1 MIDIHTHI
9 LPKLDHGPEA
19 VHESIAIA
27 KEAVANNIQTVFATP
42 HYRPGVYENE
52 GLTVKEAVLD
62 FNTQL
67 RAESIPLHVKSGH
80 EITLHQE
87 MVGDLLSGQLL
98 PLEDTNYVLVEMQ
111 TGDTFGQIKR
121 LFYSMQLE
129 GYIPIM
135 THPERLF
142 GSTETDDSLYYF
154 ISHGALSQVSAEAV
168 AGKHG
173 RKKQRFALKLLRKNL
188 AHFIASQADSV
199 PFRLKPAYEQTAA
212 VLGLNKALDLQEN
225 TKRLLGGLPAFVD
238 QPEPMR
244 RKRAFLKRA

>member
-19 VHESIAIA
+19 VNESIAIA

-42 HYRPGVYENE
+42 HYRPGLYEND

-87 MVGDLLSGQLL
+87 MVDDLLSGQLL

-111 TGDTFGQIKR
+111 AGDTFARIKR

-135 THPERLF
+135 THPERLL
-142 GSTETDDSLYYF
+142 GSPETDDPLYYF
-154 ISHGALSQVSAEAV
+154 VSHGALAQVSAATV
-168 AGKHG
+168 AGKRG

-212 VLGLNKALDLQEN
+212 ALGLKKARELQEN
-225 TKRLLGGLPAFVD
+225 TKSLLVGSPAFVD
-238 QPEPMR
+238 APEPLH
-244 RKRAFLKRA
+244 RKHAFFKRT